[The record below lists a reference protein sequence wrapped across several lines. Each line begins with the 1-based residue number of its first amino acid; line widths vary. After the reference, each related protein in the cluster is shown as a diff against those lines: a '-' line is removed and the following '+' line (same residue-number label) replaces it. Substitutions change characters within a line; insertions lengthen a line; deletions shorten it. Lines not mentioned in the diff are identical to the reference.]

1 MREGSKVQI
10 QMSSGIDETEALL
23 KRFVCSSDPT
33 QVHMAKSSLM
43 ALVLQRHE
51 EFQRF
56 ALSEIGGVMLDNGG
70 GQSFRGGIGRGCRTR
85 LKVLDNLVEKAKELH
100 HEAIEKGREHVSAV
114 EALQTAQ
121 VEIRKLTEEREL
133 LRATLSHASK
143 SKGGSMQIIRPF
155 SASRVKDRSLEAQQD
170 KSCSGCEALEE
181 QLREGREKLAAARRE
196 VECIEGKI
204 AGMQREKEELLAL
217 KLSLE
222 QKNSLLMRK
231 SGDSAEAGQGKDLEE
246 LRKKIA
252 VLEKSV
258 KGKEEEVRA
267 AKKNLEEEAAKSS
280 KMVKE
285 VKEKKDKIKELER
298 LLAESS
304 GKVRG
309 GAVGR

>member
-1 MREGSKVQI
+1 
-10 QMSSGIDETEALL
+10 
-23 KRFVCSSDPT
+23 
-33 QVHMAKSSLM
+33 
-43 ALVLQRHE
+43 
-51 EFQRF
+51 
-56 ALSEIGGVMLDNGG
+56 
-70 GQSFRGGIGRGCRTR
+70 
-85 LKVLDNLVEKAKELH
+85 
-100 HEAIEKGREHVSAV
+100 
-114 EALQTAQ
+114 
-121 VEIRKLTEEREL
+121 
-133 LRATLSHASK
+133 
-143 SKGGSMQIIRPF
+143 MQIIRPF

-309 GAVGR
+309 GAVTALEKKLNDLSLNLKANDESNDGAFQREKQLLKQVELLTQEMTEARKEAERSVAKVNGLQKEKEELQSSLGSLRTRMKEESQEADAIQRKLIAELKQLRDELASSQGEVATRDKLIARIEVQVKNGKVRR